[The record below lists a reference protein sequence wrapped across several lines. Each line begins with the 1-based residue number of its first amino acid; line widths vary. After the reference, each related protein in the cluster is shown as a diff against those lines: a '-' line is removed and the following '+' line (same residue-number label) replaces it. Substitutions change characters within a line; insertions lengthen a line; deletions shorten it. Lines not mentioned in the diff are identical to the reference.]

1 MSEPSEAPA
10 SAYRTATTHLCPWL
24 RDSLESLL
32 RAHETRGLGHAWLIA
47 GPPGTGKLNLAMV
60 LAHQL
65 LSGEQQACA
74 PQALSCEQ
82 AGVFDQLRKA
92 PADTHPDLRLTFP
105 LDDKRTISV
114 DQIRDA
120 SAALSLKS
128 LRGGAKVM
136 ILEPAEAMT
145 TAAANA
151 LLKTLEEPTGQTWI
165 VLISHQPGRLPA
177 TIRSRCQQL
186 LIARPAQDVA
196 VRWLGGST
204 PERVLALA
212 GGSPLLASEWYDEE
226 ISQFINTL
234 ETDIKDISNMKSDP
248 LTVAGRWLNADGERA
263 LRWLIRRL
271 HAAIRSRVAPG
282 TTQVTDGSADGL
294 HNPWSA
300 LTLRNLL
307 DQLDAAQTLLGQFG
321 TGMNLEL
328 SLGVLLQGLSPASRR
343 SSANRTREAT

>member
-1 MSEPSEAPA
+1 MSEVSEAPA
-10 SAYRTATTHLCPWL
+10 SAYRTATTRLCPWL
-24 RDSLESLL
+24 RDSLRSMT
-32 RAHETRGLGHAWLIA
+32 RAHASRGLGHAWLIA

-60 LAHQL
+60 LAHHL
-65 LSGEQQACA
+65 LSDGKASA
-74 PQALSCEQ
+74 PQELSCEQ
-82 AGVFDQLRKA
+82 AGVFAELRKS

-128 LRGGAKVM
+128 MRGGAKVM

-151 LLKTLEEPTGQTWI
+151 LLKTLEEPTQQTWI

-186 LIARPAQDVA
+186 PIARPAVEVA
-196 VRWLGGST
+196 VRWLGGSA

-212 GGSPLLASEWYDEE
+212 GGSPLMAGEWYDDEISRFINSLEGDIEE
-226 ISQFINTL
+226 IS
-234 ETDIKDISNMKSDP
+234 SMKSDP
-248 LTVAGRWLNADGERA
+248 LTVAKRWLDADGERA

-271 HAAIRSRVAPG
+271 HAAIRDRVVPG
-282 TTQVTDGSADGL
+282 STQVTDESADRL
-294 HNPWSA
+294 HNLWSA
-300 LTLRNLL
+300 LTLRSLL
-307 DQLDAAQTLLGQFG
+307 DQLDTAETLLGRFG
-321 TGMNLEL
+321 SGMNLEL

-343 SSANRTREAT
+343 SSDIRTREAT